1 MDQVALLDTETVLV
15 LAERPG
21 DAVRHCADLIA
32 RLCRQG
38 RPPFVVV
45 LTDGDASGKA
55 ADRQARAGLAA
66 CGLDGGRLLMFGIAG
81 DLPDAGPVFDAAV
94 AALCFVSWRHD
105 CNVLCAPA
113 TTLPIALAVVAA
125 SGVGLVGIVNG
136 RYQSIAAPR
145 RSARD

>member
-1 MDQVALLDTETVLV
+1 MDAAALFDAENALI
-15 LAERPG
+15 LAARPG
-21 DAVRHCADLIA
+21 DAVRDFGGLIS

-45 LTDGDASGKA
+45 LTDGNTAGAD
-55 ADRQARAGLAA
+55 ADRQARAELAA

-81 DLPDAGPVFDAAV
+81 DLPDSGKVFEAAA

-105 CNVLCAPA
+105 CNVLAAPA
-113 TTLPIALAVVAA
+113 RVLPLARAA
-125 SGVGLVGIVNG
+125 TAMSGLGLVAKDGGLYHVVE
-136 RYQSIAAPR
+136 APR